1 MTDNEHDDVAAAY
14 YATLQTFDELP
25 SYNKRALLLMNFA
38 KYVLM
43 EEAEARNPLEAH
55 PTNADMVETFTRLTN
70 TLCANVLDLIPA
82 YLEHLGAPHACG
94 KCDMCRAAGIQ
105 APVGAN

>member
-1 MTDNEHDDVAAAY
+1 MGDNEHDDVAAAY

-25 SYNKRALLLMNFA
+25 TYNKRALLLMNFA

-43 EEAEARNPLEAH
+43 EEAEARNPGEEV
-55 PTNADMVETFTRLTN
+55 TNGDMLETFTKLTN

-94 KCDMCRAAGIQ
+94 KCPECVARGVAG
-105 APVGAN
+105 PN